1 MKNEINY
8 LADITIDQNAL
19 DLEWLDQP
27 SLAFRYAEHASEMKR
42 IVDIA
47 KEDLDL
53 VCAELDREIRKIQ
66 MILELGKLLK
76 PLFPIQSRCKNSIK
90 KQVISILKLIMS
102 IELLWLRLRRL
113 IRKKPL

>member
-27 SLAFRYAEHASEMKR
+27 SLAFKYAEHASEMKR
-42 IVDIA
+42 IVDVA

-53 VCAELDREIRKIQ
+53 VCAELDREIRKNPNDF
-66 MILELGKLLK
+66 ELRKLLK
-76 PLFPIQSRCKNSIK
+76 PLYLTQSRCRSSIRR
-90 KQVISILKLIMS
+90 QTISILKLIMS
-102 IELLWLRLRRL
+102 IELLWLQLRQL
-113 IRKKPL
+113 IRKKPP